1 MEAFKPLKNKVT
13 VMFMPRKLVE
23 EQLIQL
29 LKDDVGQGDAT
40 ATAIIPQNLTITAE
54 VIAKESGIAAGIKEA
69 TILAQAVN
77 LKVKAY
83 VTDGEQ
89 IKNKQVLIQITGDT
103 QAILTVERTLLN
115 LLSRMCG
122 IATTTWEF
130 TEKLKTVNPSAVIAA
145 TRKTAPGLLYFDK
158 KAVTIGGGDPHRL
171 HLDDMILIKDNHIA
185 VIGDPAKAVKL
196 AKKNTS
202 FSKKIEVEITKA
214 TDILQ
219 VAEAG
224 ADIIMLDNFTPDE
237 ANKAAEI
244 LKNAKLP
251 HKVLLEVS
259 GGINNET
266 LLDYAQAKVDII
278 SIGALTHSV
287 KALDISLEIIKK

>member
-1 MEAFKPLKNKVT
+1 
-13 VMFMPRKLVE
+13 MPRKLVE

-40 ATAIIPQNLTITAE
+40 STAIIPAGLTVTAE
-54 VIAKESGIAAGIKEA
+54 VIAKESGIVAGINEA
-69 TILAQAVN
+69 IIFAQVMD

-83 VTDGEQ
+83 VVDGDQ
-89 IKNKQVLIQITGDT
+89 VKDTQVLMQIMGNAQT
-103 QAILTVERTLLN
+103 ILIIERTLLN

-122 IATTTWEF
+122 IATATRKF
-130 TEKLKTVNPSAVIAA
+130 VEKLKTVNSVAKIAA

-158 KAVTIGGGDPHRL
+158 KAVVIGGGDPHRL

-185 VIGDPAKAVKL
+185 VIGDPVKAVKL
-196 AKKNTS
+196 AKEKAS
-202 FSKKIEVEITKA
+202 FSKKIEVEITRA
-214 TDILQ
+214 TDIIE
-219 VAEAG
+219 VAKAG
-224 ADIIMLDNFTPDE
+224 ADIIMLDNFTPEDV
-237 ANKAAEI
+237 NKAVQI
-244 LKNAKLP
+244 LKKAELP

-259 GGINNET
+259 GGINSET
-266 LLDYAQAKVDII
+266 LLEYAQAEIDII